1 MAALFITDFKWVNMI
16 RDILSKIDE
25 NAINDPNAIVYDNL
39 GKQNN
44 YADLKEYSDSLAA
57 YIDQLG
63 IATGSPIMI
72 FGGQEFEMIAS
83 FLAAAKSGHPYI
95 PVDINSSEERI
106 ESIIKIAN
114 PALIIAIKELPVK
127 ISNRP
132 IVELKQLQD
141 IFTENSNYQIEHAVS
156 GEDTFYIIFTSG
168 TTGAPKGV
176 QISSD
181 NLLSFVNWI
190 IGKKFDLP
198 KQPITLSQPP
208 FSFDLSV
215 MDWVPTLVLG
225 GQLKAV
231 SRELADDF
239 KRLFQTLPEYNPQ
252 VFVSTPSFVD
262 LCLIDPDFNEKKM
275 SNACYFLF
283 CGEELTKKTALKLI
297 DRFPKAKIFNTYG
310 PTEATVAI
318 SQVEITKKII
328 EKSDRLPIGYPK
340 EDTGVAIFG
349 NQQQLLPE
357 GETGEIVIY
366 GQSVSKGYLNN
377 PEKTQAAFFS
387 YKGQHAYRTGDLGTL
402 DAKGLLH
409 YCGRKDFQI
418 KLHGYRIELEEVNHA
433 LLKSR
438 FVKQAVAVP
447 RYDDDHKVSQ
457 LLAWVVPRE
466 NDFAKNID
474 LTKALKEDLKEVM
487 MPYMIPSRFVYKES
501 LPISANGKIDVKKAI
516 AEVNNG

>member
-1 MAALFITDFKWVNMI
+1 MI

-25 NAINDPNAIVYDNL
+25 NAINDPKSIVYDNL

-57 YIDQLG
+57 YIDRLG
-63 IATGSPIMI
+63 IADGASIMI

-95 PVDINSSEERI
+95 PVDINSSDERI
-106 ESIIKIAN
+106 NSIIEIAD
-114 PALIIAIKELPVK
+114 PALVIAINKLPIE
-127 ISNRP
+127 ISNRSV
-132 IVELKQLQD
+132 VEADQLQT
-141 IFTENSNYQIEHAVS
+141 IFSANLNYQIEHAVS
-156 GEDTFYIIFTSG
+156 GEKTFYIIFTSG
-168 TTGAPKGV
+168 TTGEPKGV

-190 IGKKFDLP
+190 VGEQFNLP
-198 KQPITLSQPP
+198 DHPVMLSQPP

-225 GQLKAV
+225 GRLQAV
-231 SRELADDF
+231 PREIADDF
-239 KRLFQTLPEYNPQ
+239 KGLFQTLPKYNPQ

-262 LCLIDPDFNEKKM
+262 LCLIDPDFNEEKL
-275 SNACYFLF
+275 SNVCYFLF

-310 PTEATVAI
+310 PTEATVAV

-328 EKSDRLPIGYPK
+328 EESDRLPIGYPK
-340 EDTGVAIFG
+340 ADTHIAIFD
-349 NQQQLLPE
+349 NQQQSLLE
-357 GETGEIVIY
+357 KQTGEIVIY
-366 GQSVSKGYLNN
+366 GPSVSKGYLNN
-377 PEKTQAAFFS
+377 PKKTQGAFFT
-387 YKGQHAYRTGDLGTL
+387 YKGQQAYRTGDLGRF
-402 DAKGLLH
+402 DDKGLLH
-409 YCGRKDFQI
+409 YGGRKDFQI
-418 KLHGYRIELEEVNHA
+418 KLHGYRIELEEVSHG
-433 LLKSR
+433 LMKSR
-438 FVKQAVAVP
+438 FIKQAVAVP

-466 NDFAKNID
+466 NDFTKKID
-474 LTKALKEDLKEVM
+474 LTKALKEDLKEIM

-501 LPISANGKIDVKKAI
+501 LPISANGKIDIKKAI